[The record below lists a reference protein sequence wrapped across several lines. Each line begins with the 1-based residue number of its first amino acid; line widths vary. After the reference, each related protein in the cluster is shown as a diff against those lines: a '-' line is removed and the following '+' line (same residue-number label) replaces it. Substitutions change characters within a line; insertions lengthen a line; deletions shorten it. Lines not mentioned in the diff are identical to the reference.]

1 MTKSIKYIL
10 LALSITSAS
19 GVLTYVSTPSNSIS
33 LTEKASSSLEMESP
47 LSKLSKRFLEVKG
60 IDASLSLNIN
70 YQDKE
75 FKVEADNFTLY
86 LENIENISLSFSG
99 SLYYEESKF
108 DIDLE
113 YLDNTLYLSVF
124 DVKLKSTI
132 SSIKEMLN
140 NFGISFDESKLSL
153 KDLMK
158 VINDIKTESFEDG
171 NKFIL
176 KNDVFDLYFL
186 TDSQYNITNVNL
198 NKIDL
203 GGIYIDGELN
213 CHQNVDFKNL
223 ICNPETEENKYIELI
238 SYQNVFNQI
247 ENLLNIKKAKINL
260 SGSVLDDNEVGFSFS
275 GNTQFDIDNKSGI
288 GEINILEKKTDSEI
302 NHNVKIDVYGIEEM
316 LFSYNENLK
325 GRFTI
330 NSLNDI
336 ISLIKQLM
344 NDEDERF
351 TKFFNPLKEQMAST
365 ILSNII
371 SQKDYFLLLD
381 QKIIKELKQTD
392 SYIKVKIGGKLFS
405 LDNDIDV
412 LINFNENKE
421 LDNILLS
428 LIMNDKNI
436 NLKADLLPYDE
447 ENLHVLDENDNY
459 LDFSDIAIL
468 LKFGLKTSKLASY
481 HIQGTVNVKVLTFS
495 LDMGLNF
502 YINVDGKN
510 VKVYAELDPIPCFIG
525 LNSSSL
531 SEKRKAKFIYET
543 GFVYLQ
549 RTDEKGLIFKE
560 TKDYY
565 KKVDEKYFAQHID
578 TYLLGFVLGLN
589 DNIMK
594 SIKTS
599 SPSDTTPIKY
609 ENIINDFKFDKENL
623 KWDISLNMKELS
635 KNDSLGDLNV
645 SISGNSDDYFENLK
659 AEITFD
665 VGIKINLSL
674 NAKLVDI
681 ASTWSEDII
690 NNYNGYLL
698 NHKDDVVESFN
709 EE

>member
-1 MTKSIKYIL
+1 MNKSMKYIL
-10 LALSITSAS
+10 LALSITSVS

-33 LTEKASSSLEMESP
+33 LTEKVSSSSEPESP

-60 IDASLSLNIN
+60 IDASLALNIN

-75 FKVEADNFTLY
+75 FKVEADNFTFY

-124 DVKLKSTI
+124 DLKLKSTM
-132 SSIKEMLN
+132 SSIKELLN
-140 NFGISFDESKLSL
+140 NFGISFDENNLSL

-158 VINDIKTESFEDG
+158 VINDIKTEPFEDG

-176 KNDVFDLYFL
+176 KNDVLDLYFL

-198 NKIDL
+198 NKINL
-203 GGIYIDGELN
+203 GEISLDGKLN
-213 CHQNVDFKNL
+213 CHQNADFKTL
-223 ICNPETEENKYIELI
+223 IQNPETEENKYIELI

-247 ENLLNIKKAKINL
+247 EDLLNVKKAKINL

-275 GNTQFDIDNKSGI
+275 GNTQFDIDNKSGL

-316 LFSYNENLK
+316 LFSYNEDLK

-336 ISLIKQLM
+336 ISLIKQLI

-351 TKFFNPLKEQMAST
+351 TKFFDPLKEQMACT

-371 SQKDYFLLLD
+371 TQKDYFLLLD
-381 QKIIKELKQTD
+381 QNIIKELKQTD

-436 NLKADLLPYDE
+436 NLKANLLTYDE
-447 ENLHVLDENDNY
+447 ENLHILDENDNY

-525 LNSSSL
+525 LNASSL

-565 KKVDEKYFAQHID
+565 KKIDEKYFVQYID

-589 DNIMK
+589 DNIME

-599 SPSDTTPIKY
+599 SPSDNSLIKY
-609 ENIINDFKFDKENL
+609 EKIINDFKFDKESL

-645 SISGNSDDYFENLK
+645 SIIGNSDDYFESLK
-659 AEITFD
+659 AEIAFD
-665 VGIKINLSL
+665 VGININLSL

-681 ASTWSEDII
+681 TSSWSEDII
-690 NNYNGYLL
+690 NNYNDYLL